1 MHHYILR
8 AVGGL
13 TCLTDLKLQW
23 SICSDVGFSA
33 LASLTNLRF
42 LDLGYSTFSDV
53 ALSSFRALVHV
64 SLDLTA
70 ADLCCNQR
78 ITTGFRDLSTLAVL
92 HTLDLSSCSGL
103 TGNNGARGREC
114 AHAFKSLR
122 GPAAVIGDECA
133 VMDAAMQTL

>member
-1 MHHYILR
+1 M
-8 AVGGL
+8 V
-13 TCLTDLKLQW
+13 DLLGRRLLCAGQPR
-23 SICSDVGFSA
+23 
-33 LASLTNLRF
+33 TNLRF